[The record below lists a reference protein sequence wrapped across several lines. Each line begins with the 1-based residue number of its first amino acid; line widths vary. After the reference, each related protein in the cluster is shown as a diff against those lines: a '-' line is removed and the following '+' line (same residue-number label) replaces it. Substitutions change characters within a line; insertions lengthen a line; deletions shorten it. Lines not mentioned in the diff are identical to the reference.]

1 MEPSRD
7 EETDFLEF
15 HLVRLMLAG
24 TFLLDIR
31 HLALDFCALA
41 MNAFAVVLL
50 AIVLL
55 LFVQNR
61 ICKQLNRGDHMALRV
76 VLRHGHTGCCGT

>member
-1 MEPSRD
+1 MSSTSSVSRLSEPSFWISAISR
-7 EETDFLEF
+7 
-15 HLVRLMLAG
+15 
-24 TFLLDIR
+24 
-31 HLALDFCALA
+31 LDFCALA

>member
-1 MEPSRD
+1 
-7 EETDFLEF
+7 
-15 HLVRLMLAG
+15 
-24 TFLLDIR
+24 
-31 HLALDFCALA
+31 

-50 AIVLL
+50 AIVFL

-76 VLRHGHTGCCGT
+76 VLRHGHTGCCGTREGNGAGKNNG